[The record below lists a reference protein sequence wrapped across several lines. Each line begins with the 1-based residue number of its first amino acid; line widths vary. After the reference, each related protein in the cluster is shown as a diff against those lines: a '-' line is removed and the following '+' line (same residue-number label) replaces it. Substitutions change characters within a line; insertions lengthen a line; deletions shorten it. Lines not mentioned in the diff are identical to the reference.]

1 MNGVRKKDQKTILDA
16 TFEESRK
23 LVDESYVE
31 EALKVSSN
39 KQDRNRFWGEVVCVL
54 LGVIATL
61 AFGVDSHGK
70 DVNSCFE
77 MSIVWP
83 QKVFNVLILCNL
95 VITFGFIIYALF
107 GKIRIRKTKFL
118 RDYDFNQKA
127 IIGFGITCIFIAI
140 VVLSISASFLHSVI
154 FEFLYAILDIVI
166 SYKVIIKLYDEEMSV
181 LYGDAYQ
188 NRRVEK
194 GSKVA
199 DWISKNIVALG
210 AILFVI
216 KDLFSGLGNISGI
229 LFGAFGPL
237 LFMAGWWIMLWFY
250 FEKTLKGYYL
260 KKYSEQ
266 YRQLYGYSRDE
277 WYGDKVDDWN
287 RMKTIE
293 KHLKLKEEERKL
305 KQKIDQDVKG
315 KSEDEE

>member
-1 MNGVRKKDQKTILDA
+1 MNGIRKKNQKTILDA

-39 KQDRNRFWGEVVCVL
+39 KQDRNRFWGEMVAIL
-54 LGVIATL
+54 LGTVFTIILGHLPIT
-61 AFGVDSHGK
+61 
-70 DVNSCFE
+70 NS
-77 MSIVWP
+77 S
-83 QKVFNVLILCNL
+83 FNTDFMWSQSTFNLWISCNL
-95 VITFGFIIYALF
+95 IITFGFILYALIS
-107 GKIRIRKTKFL
+107 KVKIRKTKFL
-118 RDYDFNQKA
+118 RDYDFNQKT
-127 IIGFGITCIFIAI
+127 IIGFGISCIFLTIMWLPFTDA
-140 VVLSISASFLHSVI
+140 FLHSAI
-154 FEFLYAILDIVI
+154 FELLYVILDVVI
-166 SYKVIIKLYDEEMSV
+166 SYKVIIKLYGEEMAV

-188 NRRVEK
+188 NHRVK
-194 GSKVA
+194 KASKIA
-199 DWISKNIVALG
+199 DWISKNIIVLV

-216 KDLFSGLGNISGI
+216 KDLFSGLGSISGI
-229 LFGAFGPL
+229 LVGAFDPL
-237 LFMAGWWIMLWFY
+237 LFMTGWWFVLYMY
-250 FEKTLKGYYL
+250 FEKILKGYYL

-293 KHLKLKEEERKL
+293 KHLKLKEEERKV
-305 KQKIDQDVKG
+305 KQKINQDVKG

>member
-1 MNGVRKKDQKTILDA
+1 MNGVRKKNQKTILDA
-16 TFEESRK
+16 SFEESRK

-39 KQDRNRFWGEVVCVL
+39 KQDRNRFWGEM
-54 LGVIATL
+54 VIILMGTACITI
-61 AFGVDSHGK
+61 FGYLPIT
-70 DVNSCFE
+70 NSFFDK
-77 MSIVWP
+77 SLKWSRP
-83 QKVFNVLILCNL
+83 VFNFWIVCNL
-95 VITFGFIIYALF
+95 VLTSIFILYALIS
-107 GKIRIRKTKFL
+107 KIKIRKTKFL
-118 RDYDFNQKA
+118 RDYDFNQKI
-127 IIGFGITCIFIAI
+127 IIGFEISCIFMSIAS
-140 VVLSISASFLHSVI
+140 LSLSASFLHSVI

-166 SYKVIIKLYDEEMSV
+166 SYKVIIKLYGEEMAV

-188 NRRVEK
+188 NHRVEK

-199 DWISKNIVALG
+199 DWISKNIVVLG

-237 LFMAGWWIMLWFY
+237 LFMAGWWFVLYMY
-250 FEKTLKGYYL
+250 FEKILKGYYL

-293 KHLKLKEEERKL
+293 KHLKLKEEERKV
-305 KQKIDQDVKG
+305 KQKINQDVKG

>member
-1 MNGVRKKDQKTILDA
+1 MNGVRKKNQKTILDA
-16 TFEESRK
+16 SFEESRK

-39 KQDRNRFWGEVVCVL
+39 KQDRNRFWGEMVMIL
-54 LGVIATL
+54 MGTATITI
-61 AFGVDSHGK
+61 FGYLPIT
-70 DVNSCFE
+70 NSFFDK
-77 MSIVWP
+77 SLKWSRP
-83 QKVFNVLILCNL
+83 VFNFWIVCNL
-95 VITFGFIIYALF
+95 VLTSIFILYALIS
-107 GKIRIRKTKFL
+107 KIKIRKTKFL
-118 RDYDFNQKA
+118 RDYDFNQKI
-127 IIGFGITCIFIAI
+127 IIGFEISCIFMSIAS
-140 VVLSISASFLHSVI
+140 LSISASFLHSVI

-188 NRRVEK
+188 NHRVEK

>member
-1 MNGVRKKDQKTILDA
+1 MNGIRKKNQKTILDA

-39 KQDRNRFWGEVVCVL
+39 KQDRNRFWGEVVAILVGTIFVL
-54 LGVIATL
+54 LL
-61 AFGVDSHGK
+61 GK
-70 DVNSCFE
+70 SSCTNSTYDVKLLWSR
-77 MSIVWP
+77 ST
-83 QKVFNVLILCNL
+83 FNFWIICNL
-95 VITFGFIIYALF
+95 IVTLGFILYALI
-107 GKIRIRKTKFL
+107 GKIRIRKNKFL
-118 RDYDFNQKA
+118 RDYDFNQK
-127 IIGFGITCIFIAI
+127 IITGLGIACIF
-140 VVLSISASFLHSVI
+140 LSIITLSITASCLHSVI
-154 FEFLYAILDIVI
+154 FEPLYVIIDIVI
-166 SYKVIIKLYDEEMSV
+166 SYKIIIKLYGEEMAV

-188 NRRVEK
+188 NHRVK
-194 GSKVA
+194 KASKIA
-199 DWISKNIVALG
+199 DWISKNIIVLG

-216 KDLFSGLGNISGI
+216 KDLFSGLKDIQEVLLTI
-229 LFGAFGPL
+229 FAPL
-237 LFMAGWWIMLWFY
+237 LFMALWWILLWFY

-293 KHLKLKEEERKL
+293 KHLKLKEEERKE
-305 KQKIDQDVKG
+305 KSKKEVK
-315 KSEDEE
+315 E

>member
-1 MNGVRKKDQKTILDA
+1 MNGVRKKDQKTILDT

-39 KQDRNRFWGEVVCVL
+39 KQDRNRFWGEAISVL
-54 LGVIATL
+54 IGVIATL

-118 RDYDFNQKA
+118 RDYDFNQK
-127 IIGFGITCIFIAI
+127 ITIGFGITCIFIAI

-188 NRRVEK
+188 NHRVEK

-210 AILFVI
+210 AILFII

-237 LFMAGWWIMLWFY
+237 LFMAGWWVMLWFY

-305 KQKIDQDVKG
+305 KQKID
-315 KSEDEE
+315 